1 MTRQGGGG
9 MKEKEIVKKAIDGN
23 VDAFCFLYGKYK
35 SKLYSYAYYKLGNRS
50 DAEDAVSDCV
60 LSAFEQINKLK
71 NPEAFSS
78 WIFRILY
85 CACTSAV
92 KEQINQRNTD
102 DIENYFNISSDKDMF
117 VEREELKQAL
127 SLLGE
132 EERNIVLL
140 TVIAGFNSKEI
151 AKITGLS
158 AVNVRQKRSRSL
170 AKMRK
175 ELE

>member
-1 MTRQGGGG
+1 MR
-9 MKEKEIVKKAIDGN
+9 EKDLVKKAMSGD

-35 SKLYSYAYYKLGNRS
+35 SKLYSYAYYKLGNS
-50 DAEDAVSDCV
+50 ADAEDAVSDCV
-60 LSAFEQINKLK
+60 LSAYEQIDRLK
-71 NPEAFSS
+71 KPESFSS

-85 CACTSAV
+85 CACSSAI
-92 KEQINQRNTD
+92 KEQIHQRNTD
-102 DIENYFNISSDKDMF
+102 DIENYFNLSADSEMF

-127 SLLGE
+127 ALLGE

-151 AKITGLS
+151 AKITGLTS
-158 AVNVRQKRSRSL
+158 GNVRQKLSRSL